1 MAGSFLYMM
10 RCGGFVKIG
19 HATKPQRRL
28 AEVRAGNPA
37 EVTLEYVVECRTDAV
52 SLLEGLVH
60 DQLSKYR
67 HRGEWFA
74 ATSDDAQAALDKV
87 HALYERAIV
96 AWGNADMTAAEVAAE
111 VGIDLR
117 TLHARLG
124 PRKNLNPSIST
135 RYLKKWAIPRDLA
148 LMRWRDQ
155 ITYPDKQAIAD
166 ACQVSVRTLYNQF
179 GPRDPELAD
188 KRERMKR

>member
-1 MAGSFLYMM
+1 MKQSFLYMM

-28 AEVRAGNPA
+28 KEVRAGNPA
-37 EVTLEYVVECRTDAV
+37 EVTLEYVVECQTGAV

-60 DQLSKYR
+60 DQLSKFR

-74 ATSDDAQAALDKV
+74 ATNNDAQAALDRV
-87 HALYERAIV
+87 HALYERAIA
-96 AWGNADMTAAEVAAE
+96 AWGNAEMTASEVAAE

-124 PRKNLNPSIST
+124 PRKNFNPSINTSHI
-135 RYLKKWAIPRDLA
+135 KKWAIPRDLA
-148 LMRWRDQ
+148 EMRWYDPA
-155 ITYPDKQAIAD
+155 TYPDKQAIAD

-179 GPRDPELAD
+179 GARDPALAD
-188 KRERMKR
+188 KRKRMNP